1 MNFFEQQ
8 DLAQRNT
15 KRLVFLL
22 CLAVISLI
30 AITTLMFSIAFYY
43 MEQNTQSTLANT
55 GLWQGITQNMSWEMF
70 AGISATVCAV
80 ILAGSFYKLIQLSS
94 GGRAVAEALGGR
106 PLNVINANADEKKIL
121 NVVEEMA
128 IASGTPAPPVYLIE
142 DEAINA
148 FAAGHTPQDAVIGVT
163 RGCIRLLTRD
173 ELQGVIAHEF
183 SHIFHGDMRLNLRL
197 VALLNG
203 ILLLGLIGEF
213 LLRSSGHR
221 RAFSSSKEKSPVA
234 IMGLGLG
241 LVIIGYTGTF
251 FGKLI
256 KAAVSRQREF
266 LADASAV
273 KFTRNPDGIG
283 GALKKL
289 GGYVGGSQ
297 MDVANASEFSHLF
310 FGEGTGTSSFFN
322 ALATHPPLED
332 RIKRIDPH
340 WDGHFSHI
348 DVYQESE
355 NGNAAE
361 NAHIED
367 ERLEITNF
375 QPQNFQPQNSQQQNL
390 QQQNPH
396 QQGFQEVSAHDGQR
410 EDARKFDSHS
420 AQVLSSVQP
429 EFHTPQNATEFA
441 VCVDQAF
448 QAIGHPNQTHL
459 AYAQHALNSISEQLH
474 EAAHNPWEAQ
484 ALMFGLLLNK
494 NTDTQATQW
503 QLLEQVFSAA
513 QIQSIK
519 PWALQASLLDPR
531 LRLPLL
537 DISLPTLKNLSAPQ
551 YQLFKAAMNSVIR
564 ANKHTDLIEWAYSR
578 IITHNLE
585 PQKTPNRFV
594 DLTQLKNEA
603 CTLLTIIAYAGADS
617 VAKAQAAFNSSK
629 TILGFDNAELINKS
643 DFSIMDLD
651 LAITRLNCL
660 KPLQKPKLLK
670 AMSQCVM
677 ADQRITV
684 LEAELFRAIADT
696 LDCPV
701 PPLIVFS
708 H

>member
-8 DLAQRNT
+8 DLAHRNT

-30 AITTLMFSIAFYY
+30 AITTLMFSAVFYY
-43 MEQNTQSTLANT
+43 MELNTLGMMTNT
-55 GLWQGITQNMSWEMF
+55 GLWQGMSQTMSWKIV
-70 AGISATVCAV
+70 AGISVTVCTV
-80 ILAGSFYKLIQLSS
+80 IILGSLYKLIQLSS

-128 IASGTPAPPVYLIE
+128 IASGTPVPPVYLIE
-142 DEAINA
+142 DDAINA

-163 RGCIRLLTRD
+163 RGCIHLLTRD

-213 LLRSSGHR
+213 LLRSSGYR
-221 RAFSSSKEKSPVA
+221 RAFGPNNFSSSKNKSPA
-234 IMGLGLG
+234 AMMGLGFG

-289 GGYVGGSQ
+289 GGYVGGSKI
-297 MDVANASEFSHLF
+297 DAANAAEYSHLF
-310 FGEGTGTSSFFN
+310 FGEGTGASSFFN
-322 ALATHPPLED
+322 ALATHPPLAQ

-340 WDGHFSHI
+340 WDGQFSHI
-348 DVYQESE
+348 NAYQETQQSNVEE
-355 NGNAAE
+355 NTY
-361 NAHIED
+361 IE
-367 ERLEITNF
+367 EGRLGAK
-375 QPQNFQPQNSQQQNL
+375 P
-390 QQQNPH
+390 
-396 QQGFQEVSAHDGQR
+396 
-410 EDARKFDSHS
+410 EDALLFTIAGSQALNNVQQESSLQPIFD
-420 AQVLSSVQP
+420 
-429 EFHTPQNATEFA
+429 TPQTANEFA

-448 QAIGHPNQTHL
+448 QAIGQPNQSHL
-459 AYAQHALNSISEQLH
+459 AYAQQTLNSISTQLH
-474 EAAHNPWEAQ
+474 DAAHNPWEAQ

-494 NTDTQATQW
+494 EMDTQAAQW
-503 QLLEQVFSAA
+503 QILEKIFSET
-513 QIQSIK
+513 QIQSLK
-519 PWALQASLLDPR
+519 PWALQASLLEPR
-531 LRLPLL
+531 LRLALL
-537 DISLPTLKNLSAPQ
+537 DISLPALKQLSPPQ
-551 YQLFKAAMNSVIR
+551 YQLFKTAMSSVIR
-564 ANKHTDLIEWAYSR
+564 ANDHTDLIEWSFFR

-585 PQKTPNRFV
+585 PQKSPHRFV

-603 CTLLTIIAYAGADS
+603 CTLLSIIAYAGADS
-617 VAKAQAAFNSSK
+617 IEDAQTAFNSSK
-629 TILGFDNAELINKS
+629 TLLGFDDAVLMNEADYSL
-643 DFSIMDLD
+643 MDLD
-651 LAITRLNCL
+651 LAITRLNAL

-670 AMSQCVM
+670 AMSQCVL
-677 ADQRITV
+677 ADQNITV

-701 PPLIVFS
+701 PPLIVAN

>member
-8 DLAQRNT
+8 DLAHRNT

-30 AITTLMFSIAFYY
+30 AITTLMFATAFYY
-43 MEQNTQSTLANT
+43 MELNSHTMMSNT
-55 GLWQGITQNMSWEMF
+55 GLWQGITQTMSWKIF
-70 AGISATVCAV
+70 AVISASVCAV
-80 ILAGSFYKLIQLSS
+80 IIVGSLYKLIQLSS

-106 PLNVINANADEKKIL
+106 PLNVINANADERKIL
-121 NVVEEMA
+121 NVVEEMS
-128 IASGTPAPPVYLIE
+128 IASGTPVPPVYLIE

-213 LLRSSGHR
+213 LLRSSSHR
-221 RAFSSSKEKSPVA
+221 RTFGSSKNKSPAA

-310 FGEGTGTSSFFN
+310 FGEGTGASSLFN
-322 ALATHPPLED
+322 ALATHPPLEE

-340 WDGHFSHI
+340 WDGQFRQI
-348 DVYQESE
+348 NVYQESE
-355 NGNAAE
+355 NSHVAANASLE
-361 NAHIED
+361 NTYIEEGRLGD
-367 ERLEITNF
+367 GKPEERKLDD
-375 QPQNFQPQNSQQQNL
+375 
-390 QQQNPH
+390 
-396 QQGFQEVSAHDGQR
+396 V
-410 EDARKFDSHS
+410 
-420 AQVLSSVQP
+420 QVFALSSVQALSSAQQ
-429 EFHTPQNATEFA
+429 EFGVQQELSVEQKFDGPKNATEFA

-459 AYAQHALNSISEQLH
+459 AYARQTLNSISTQLH
-474 EAAHNPWEAQ
+474 DAAHNPWEAQ

-494 NTDTQATQW
+494 ETDIQAVQW
-503 QLLEQVFSAA
+503 QLLEQIFSEA
-513 QIQSIK
+513 QMHSLK
-519 PWALQASLLDPR
+519 PLALQASLLEPR

-537 DISLPTLKNLSAPQ
+537 DISLPALKHLSPPQ

-564 ANKHTDLIEWAYSR
+564 ANDHTDLIEWSFFR

-585 PQKTPNRFV
+585 PQKTPNRFI
-594 DLTQLKNEA
+594 DLTQLENEA
-603 CTLLTIIAYAGADS
+603 CTLLSIIAYAGADTLEN
-617 VAKAQAAFNSSK
+617 AQAAFNSSK
-629 TILGFDNAELINKS
+629 TMLGFDDATLMNES
-643 DFSIMDLD
+643 DYSLMDLD

-670 AMSQCVM
+670 AMSQCIL
-677 ADQRITV
+677 ADENITV
-684 LEAELFRAIADT
+684 LEAELFRAIADM

-701 PPLIVFS
+701 PPLIVAS

>member
-8 DLAQRNT
+8 DLAHRNT

-30 AITTLMFSIAFYY
+30 AITTLMFATAFYY
-43 MEQNTQSTLANT
+43 MELNSHTMMANT
-55 GLWQGITQNMSWEMF
+55 GLWQGITQTMSWKML
-70 AGISATVCAV
+70 AGISAAVCSV
-80 ILAGSFYKLIQLSS
+80 IIVGSLYKLIQLSS

-128 IASGTPAPPVYLIE
+128 IASGTPVPPVYLIE

-213 LLRSSGHR
+213 LLRSSSHR
-221 RAFSSSKEKSPVA
+221 RTFSSSKNKSPAAV
-234 IMGLGLG
+234 MGLGLG
-241 LVIIGYTGTF
+241 LIIIGYTGTF

-310 FGEGTGTSSFFN
+310 FGEGTGTSSLFN
-322 ALATHPPLED
+322 ALATHPPLAE

-340 WDGHFSHI
+340 WDGQFKRI
-348 DVYQESE
+348 DVFQESE
-355 NGNAAE
+355 NNHAAE
-361 NAHIED
+361 NASLENTYIKEG
-367 ERLEITNF
+367 RLGEGTQSVEKLDDAHVFALSGAQTLSNA
-375 QPQNFQPQNSQQQNL
+375 QQEFTV
-390 QQQNPH
+390 QQELHFN
-396 QQGFQEVSAHDGQR
+396 E
-410 EDARKFDSHS
+410 
-420 AQVLSSVQP
+420 
-429 EFHTPQNATEFA
+429 PQNATEFA
-441 VCVDQAF
+441 VCIDQAF

-459 AYAQHALNSISEQLH
+459 AYAQQTLNNISTQLH

-484 ALMFGLLLNK
+484 ALMLGLLLNK
-494 NTDTQATQW
+494 ETEIQAVQW
-503 QLLEQVFSAA
+503 QLLEHIFSAE
-513 QIQSIK
+513 QMHSLK
-519 PWALQASLLDPR
+519 PWALQASLLEPR
-531 LRLPLL
+531 LRLALL
-537 DISLPTLKNLSAPQ
+537 DISLPALKHLSPPQ
-551 YQLFKAAMNSVIR
+551 YQLFKTAMNSVIR
-564 ANKHTDLIEWAYSR
+564 ANDHTDLIEWSFFR
-578 IITHNLE
+578 IITHNVE
-585 PQKTPNRFV
+585 PQKTPNRFI

-603 CTLLTIIAYAGADS
+603 CTLLSVIAYAGADS
-617 VAKAQAAFNSSK
+617 IENAQAAFNSSK
-629 TILGFDNAELINKS
+629 TILGFDDALLMSES
-643 DFSIMDLD
+643 DYSLMDLD
-651 LAITRLNCL
+651 VAITRLNCL

-670 AMSQCVM
+670 AISQCVL
-677 ADQRITV
+677 ADQHITV

-701 PPLIVFS
+701 PPLIVAN
-708 H
+708 

>member
-8 DLAQRNT
+8 DLAHSNT

-30 AITTLMFSIAFYY
+30 AITTLMFATAFYY
-43 MEQNTQSTLANT
+43 MELNANTMMANT
-55 GLWQGITQNMSWEMF
+55 GLWQGITQTMSWKML
-70 AGISATVCAV
+70 AGISAVVCTV
-80 ILAGSFYKLIQLSS
+80 IIAGSLFKLIQLSS

-106 PLNVINANADEKKIL
+106 PLNVINANTDEKKIL
-121 NVVEEMA
+121 NVVEEMS
-128 IASGTPAPPVYLIE
+128 IASGTPVPPVYIIE

-221 RAFSSSKEKSPVA
+221 RAFGSSNFGSNKNKSPAA
-234 IMGLGLG
+234 IIGLGLG
-241 LVIIGYTGTF
+241 LMIIGYTGTF

-310 FGEGTGTSSFFN
+310 FGEGTGASSLFN
-322 ALATHPPLED
+322 ALATHPPLEE

-340 WDGHFSHI
+340 WDGQFKQI

-355 NGNAAE
+355 NSHAAANASLE
-361 NAHIED
+361 NTYIE
-367 ERLEITNF
+367 EGRLGEGRQTAGK
-375 QPQNFQPQNSQQQNL
+375 L
-390 QQQNPH
+390 
-396 QQGFQEVSAHDGQR
+396 D
-410 EDARKFDSHS
+410 D
-420 AQVLSSVQP
+420 AQVFALSGLQAPSNAQQEFSVRQEFSAPQEFSVQQ
-429 EFHTPQNATEFA
+429 EFDAPQNATEFA
-441 VCVDQAF
+441 ICVDQAF
-448 QAIGHPNQTHL
+448 QAIGHPNQNHL
-459 AYAQHALNSISEQLH
+459 AYAQQTLNSISTLLH
-474 EAAHNPWEAQ
+474 DAAHNPWEAQ
-484 ALMFGLLLNK
+484 ALMIGLLLN
-494 NTDTQATQW
+494 NETEIQAVQW
-503 QLLEQVFSAA
+503 QLLEQIFSAA
-513 QIQSIK
+513 QMHSLK
-519 PWALQASLLDPR
+519 PWALQASLLEPR
-531 LRLPLL
+531 LRLALL
-537 DISLPTLKNLSAPQ
+537 DISLPALKHLSPPQ
-551 YQLFKAAMNSVIR
+551 YQLFKTAMNSVIR
-564 ANKHTDLIEWAYSR
+564 ANDHTDLIEWSFFR

-585 PQKTPNRFV
+585 PKKTPNRFV

-603 CTLLTIIAYAGADS
+603 CTLLSIVAYAGATS
-617 VAKAQAAFNSSK
+617 VENAQAAFNSSK
-629 TILGFDNAELINKS
+629 TILGFDDATLMNES
-643 DFSIMDLD
+643 DYSLMDLD
-651 LAITRLNCL
+651 VTITRLNCL

-670 AMSQCVM
+670 AMSQCVL
-677 ADQRITV
+677 ADQNITV

-701 PPLIVFS
+701 PPLIVANQ
-708 H
+708 

>member
-8 DLAQRNT
+8 DLAHRNT

-22 CLAVISLI
+22 CLAVASLI
-30 AITTLMFSIAFYY
+30 AITTLMFATAFYY
-43 MEQNTQSTLANT
+43 LELHANTMMTNT
-55 GLWQGITQNMSWEMF
+55 GLWQGITQTMSWKMLG
-70 AGISATVCAV
+70 GISAVVCTV
-80 ILAGSFYKLIQLSS
+80 IIAGSLYKLIQLSS

-106 PLNVINANADEKKIL
+106 PLNTINANADEKRIL

-128 IASGTPAPPVYLIE
+128 IASGTPVPPVYLIE

-213 LLRSSGHR
+213 LLRSSSHR
-221 RAFSSSKEKSPVA
+221 RTFGSSNFSSNKNKSPAA

-241 LVIIGYTGTF
+241 LMIIGYTGTF

-297 MDVANASEFSHLF
+297 MDIANASEFSHLF
-310 FGEGTGTSSFFN
+310 FGEGTGTTNFFN
-322 ALATHPPLED
+322 ALATHPPLEE

-340 WDGHFSHI
+340 WDGQFKQI
-348 DVYQESE
+348 DVYQEHDNSPAFANASLE
-355 NGNAAE
+355 NMYIEEGRLGEGTQEAGKLNNAQVFA
-361 NAHIED
+361 
-367 ERLEITNF
+367 L
-375 QPQNFQPQNSQQQNL
+375 S
-390 QQQNPH
+390 
-396 QQGFQEVSAHDGQR
+396 
-410 EDARKFDSHS
+410 S
-420 AQVLSSVQP
+420 AQALNSAQQ
-429 EFHTPQNATEFA
+429 EFAMQQSFNGPQNATEFA

-448 QAIGHPNQTHL
+448 QAIGHPNQAHL
-459 AYAQHALNSISEQLH
+459 AYAQQTLNHISPQLH
-474 EAAHNPWEAQ
+474 DAAHNPWEAQ

-494 NTDTQATQW
+494 EVNIQSMQW

-513 QIQSIK
+513 QIHSLK
-519 PWALQASLLDPR
+519 TWALQASLIEPH

-537 DISLPTLKNLSAPQ
+537 DISLPALKLLSSQQ
-551 YQLFKAAMNSVIR
+551 YHLFKTAMAGMIR
-564 ANKHTDLIEWAYSR
+564 ANSHTDLIEWSFFR

-585 PQKTPNRFV
+585 PQKAPHGLV
-594 DLTQLKNEA
+594 DLAQLKNEA
-603 CTLLTIIAYAGADS
+603 CTLLSIIAYAGANS
-617 VAKAQAAFNSSK
+617 LENAQAAFTSSK
-629 TILGFDNAELINKS
+629 TILGFDDATLMNES
-643 DFSIMDLD
+643 DYSLMNLD

-660 KPLQKPKLLK
+660 KPLQKPRLLK
-670 AMSQCVM
+670 AMSQCVL
-677 ADQRITV
+677 ADQNVTV
-684 LEAELFRAIADT
+684 LETELFRALADT

-701 PPLIVFS
+701 PPLIVANQ
-708 H
+708 

>member
-8 DLAQRNT
+8 DLAHRNT

-30 AITTLMFSIAFYY
+30 AITTLMFSAAFYY
-43 MEQNTQSTLANT
+43 MELNTLGMMTNT
-55 GLWQGITQNMSWEMF
+55 GLWHGMSQTMSWKIV
-70 AGISATVCAV
+70 AGISVTVCTV
-80 ILAGSFYKLIQLSS
+80 IILGSLYKLIQLSS

-128 IASGTPAPPVYLIE
+128 IASGTPVPPVYLIE
-142 DEAINA
+142 DDAINA

-163 RGCIRLLTRD
+163 RGCIHLLTRD

-213 LLRSSGHR
+213 LLRSSGYR
-221 RAFSSSKEKSPVA
+221 RAFGPNNFSSSKNKSPA
-234 IMGLGLG
+234 AMMGLGFG

-289 GGYVGGSQ
+289 GGYAGGSKI
-297 MDVANASEFSHLF
+297 DAANASEYSHLF
-310 FGEGTGTSSFFN
+310 FGEGTGASNFFN
-322 ALATHPPLED
+322 ALATHPPLEQ

-340 WDGHFSHI
+340 WDGQFSHI
-348 DVYQESE
+348 NAYQETQQSNVGE
-355 NGNAAE
+355 NTY
-361 NAHIED
+361 IE
-367 ERLEITNF
+367 EGRLGAK
-375 QPQNFQPQNSQQQNL
+375 P
-390 QQQNPH
+390 
-396 QQGFQEVSAHDGQR
+396 
-410 EDARKFDSHS
+410 EDALLFVIAGSQALNDSH
-420 AQVLSSVQP
+420 QNVNVQP
-429 EFHTPQNATEFA
+429 TFDTPQTANEFA

-448 QAIGHPNQTHL
+448 QAIGQPNQSHL
-459 AYAQHALNSISEQLH
+459 AYAQQTLNSISTQLH
-474 EAAHNPWEAQ
+474 DAAHNPWEAQ

-494 NTDTQATQW
+494 EMNTQAEQW
-503 QLLEQVFSAA
+503 QILEKVFSET
-513 QIQSIK
+513 QIQSLK
-519 PWALQASLLDPR
+519 PWALQASLLEPR
-531 LRLPLL
+531 LRLALL
-537 DISLPTLKNLSAPQ
+537 DISLPALKQLSLPQ
-551 YQLFKAAMNSVIR
+551 YQLFKTAMSSVIR
-564 ANKHTDLIEWAYSR
+564 ANDHTDLIEWSFFR

-585 PQKTPNRFV
+585 PRKSPHRFV
-594 DLTQLKNEA
+594 DLTQLRNEA
-603 CTLLTIIAYAGADS
+603 CTLLSIIAYAGADS
-617 VAKAQAAFNSSK
+617 IEDAQAAFNSSK
-629 TILGFDNAELINKS
+629 TLLGFDDAVLMNEADYSL
-643 DFSIMDLD
+643 MDLD
-651 LAITRLNCL
+651 LAITRLNAL

-670 AMSQCVM
+670 AMSQCVL
-677 ADQRITV
+677 ADQNITV

-701 PPLIVFS
+701 PPLIVAS

>member
-8 DLAQRNT
+8 DLAHRNT

-30 AITTLMFSIAFYY
+30 AITTLMFATAFYY
-43 MEQNTQSTLANT
+43 MELNAQTMMSNT
-55 GLWQGITQNMSWEMF
+55 GLWQGITQTMSWKIVG
-70 AGISATVCAV
+70 GISAAVCTV
-80 ILAGSFYKLIQLSS
+80 ILAGSFYKLIQLSN

-128 IASGTPAPPVYLIE
+128 IASGTPVPPVYLIE

-221 RAFSSSKEKSPVA
+221 RAFGSSNFSSSKNKSPA
-234 IMGLGLG
+234 AMMGLGFG
-241 LVIIGYTGTF
+241 LVVIGYTGTF

-289 GGYVGGSQ
+289 GGYAAGSK
-297 MDVANASEFSHLF
+297 MASANTSEFSHLF
-310 FGEGTGTSSFFN
+310 FGEGTGASHFFN
-322 ALATHPPLED
+322 ALATHPPLEE

-340 WDGHFSHI
+340 WDGQFSP
-348 DVYQESE
+348 VNAYQETE
-355 NGNAAE
+355 NTGAE
-361 NAHIED
+361 KNTYIE
-367 ERLEITNF
+367 EGRL
-375 QPQNFQPQNSQQQNL
+375 
-390 QQQNPH
+390 
-396 QQGFQEVSAHDGQR
+396 R
-410 EDARKFDSHS
+410 EEKLADAMVFAISG
-420 AQVLSSVQP
+420 AQVLNSVQQ
-429 EFHTPQNATEFA
+429 EVGAQQNFNGPQNATEFA

-459 AYAQHALNSISEQLH
+459 AYAQQTLNSISTQLH
-474 EAAHNPWEAQ
+474 DAAHNPWEAQ

-494 NTDTQATQW
+494 DAETREVQW
-503 QLLEQVFSAA
+503 QLLEQIFSAT
-513 QIQSIK
+513 QMHSLK
-519 PWALQASLLDPR
+519 PWALQASLLEPR

-537 DISLPTLKNLSAPQ
+537 DISLPALKHLSPPQ
-551 YQLFKAAMNSVIR
+551 YQLFKTAMNSVIR
-564 ANKHTDLIEWAYSR
+564 ANDHTDLIEWSFFR

-585 PQKTPNRFV
+585 PQKTPQRFV
-594 DLTQLKNEA
+594 DLTQVKNEA
-603 CTLLTIIAYAGADS
+603 CTLLSIISYAGADS
-617 VAKAQAAFNSSK
+617 VESAKTAFNSGK
-629 TILGFDNAELINKS
+629 AILDFGDAELMNEADYS
-643 DFSIMDLD
+643 LMDLD

-670 AMSQCVM
+670 AMSQCVL
-677 ADQRITV
+677 ADQTITV

-701 PPLIVFS
+701 PPLIIAN

>member
-8 DLAQRNT
+8 DLAHRNT

-30 AITTLMFSIAFYY
+30 VITTLMFATAFYY
-43 MEQNTQSTLANT
+43 MEANANTMMANT
-55 GLWQGITQNMSWEMF
+55 GLWQGISQSMSWKTF
-70 AGISATVCAV
+70 AGISASVCAV
-80 ILAGSFYKLIQLSS
+80 IVVGSLYKLIQLSS
-94 GGRAVAEALGGR
+94 GGRAVAESLGGR
-106 PLNVINANADEKKIL
+106 PLNVINADADEKKIL

-128 IASGTPAPPVYLIE
+128 IASGTPVPPVYLIE

-221 RAFSSSKEKSPVA
+221 RAFGTSNFSTSKSKSPAA

-310 FGEGTGTSSFFN
+310 FGEGTGASSFFN
-322 ALATHPPLED
+322 ALATHPPLEE

-340 WDGHFSHI
+340 WDGQYKQI

-355 NGNAAE
+355 NSHAAANASLENTYIEEGRLAE
-361 NAHIED
+361 GTQAAAKLD
-367 ERLEITNF
+367 
-375 QPQNFQPQNSQQQNL
+375 
-390 QQQNPH
+390 
-396 QQGFQEVSAHDGQR
+396 D
-410 EDARKFDSHS
+410 
-420 AQVLSSVQP
+420 AQVFALSGVQALSSVQQ
-429 EFHTPQNATEFA
+429 ELSVQQEGVEKELSVQQTFNAPQNAAEFA

-459 AYAQHALNSISEQLH
+459 AYAQQTLNSISTQVH
-474 EAAHNPWEAQ
+474 DAAHNPWEAQ

-494 NTDTQATQW
+494 ETEIQAVQW
-503 QLLEQVFSAA
+503 QLLEQIFSAA
-513 QIQSIK
+513 QMHSLK
-519 PWALQASLLDPR
+519 PWALQASLLEPR
-531 LRLPLL
+531 LRLALL
-537 DISLPTLKNLSAPQ
+537 DISLPALKHLSPPQ
-551 YQLFKAAMNSVIR
+551 YQLFKTAMNSVIR
-564 ANKHTDLIEWAYSR
+564 ANDHTDLIEWSFFR

-594 DLTQLKNEA
+594 DLAQLKNEA
-603 CTLLTIIAYAGADS
+603 CTLLSIIAYAGADS
-617 VAKAQAAFNSSK
+617 VEKAQAAFNSSK
-629 TILGFDNAELINKS
+629 TILGFDDATLMNES
-643 DFSIMDLD
+643 DYSLMDLD
-651 LAITRLNCL
+651 VAITRLHCL

-670 AMSQCVM
+670 AISQCVL
-677 ADQRITV
+677 ADQKITV

-701 PPLIVFS
+701 PPLIVANQ
-708 H
+708 

>member
-8 DLAQRNT
+8 DLAHRNT

-30 AITTLMFSIAFYY
+30 VITTLMFATAFYY
-43 MEQNTQSTLANT
+43 MEANANTMMANT
-55 GLWQGITQNMSWEMF
+55 GLWQGISQSMSWKTF
-70 AGISATVCAV
+70 AGISASVCAV
-80 ILAGSFYKLIQLSS
+80 IVVGSLYKLIQLSS
-94 GGRAVAEALGGR
+94 GGRAVAESLGGR

-128 IASGTPAPPVYLIE
+128 IASGTPVPPVYLIE

-221 RAFSSSKEKSPVA
+221 RAFGTSNFGSSKSKSPAA

-310 FGEGTGTSSFFN
+310 FGEGTGASSFFN
-322 ALATHPPLED
+322 ALATHPPLEE

-340 WDGHFSHI
+340 WDGQFKQI

-355 NGNAAE
+355 NSHAAANASLENTYIEEGRLAE
-361 NAHIED
+361 GTQAAAKLD
-367 ERLEITNF
+367 
-375 QPQNFQPQNSQQQNL
+375 
-390 QQQNPH
+390 
-396 QQGFQEVSAHDGQR
+396 D
-410 EDARKFDSHS
+410 
-420 AQVLSSVQP
+420 AQVFALSGVQALSSVQQ
-429 EFHTPQNATEFA
+429 ELSVQQEGVEKELSVQQTFNAPQNAAEFA

-459 AYAQHALNSISEQLH
+459 AYAQQTLNSISTQVH
-474 EAAHNPWEAQ
+474 DAAHNPWEAQ

-494 NTDTQATQW
+494 ETETQAVQW
-503 QLLEQVFSAA
+503 QLLEQIFSAA
-513 QIQSIK
+513 QMHSLK
-519 PWALQASLLDPR
+519 PWALQASLLEPR
-531 LRLPLL
+531 LRLALL
-537 DISLPTLKNLSAPQ
+537 DISLPALKHLSPPQ
-551 YQLFKAAMNSVIR
+551 YQLFKTAMNSVIR
-564 ANKHTDLIEWAYSR
+564 ANDHTDLIEWSFFR

-594 DLTQLKNEA
+594 DLAQLKNET
-603 CTLLTIIAYAGADS
+603 CTLLSIIAYAGADTLEN
-617 VAKAQAAFNSSK
+617 AQTAFNSSK
-629 TILGFDNAELINKS
+629 TILGFDDAILMNES
-643 DFSIMDLD
+643 DYSLMDLD
-651 LAITRLNCL
+651 VAISRLHCL

-670 AMSQCVM
+670 AISQCVL
-677 ADQRITV
+677 ADQKITV

-701 PPLIVFS
+701 PPLIVANQ
-708 H
+708 

>member
-8 DLAQRNT
+8 DLAHRNT
-15 KRLVFLL
+15 KRLVLLL

-30 AITTLMFSIAFYY
+30 AITTLMFSAAFYY
-43 MEQNTQSTLANT
+43 MELNTLGMMTNT
-55 GLWQGITQNMSWEMF
+55 GLWHGMSQTMSWKIV
-70 AGISATVCAV
+70 AGISVTVCTV
-80 ILAGSFYKLIQLSS
+80 IILGSLYKLIQLSS

-128 IASGTPAPPVYLIE
+128 IASGTPVPPVYLIE
-142 DEAINA
+142 DDAINA

-163 RGCIRLLTRD
+163 RGCIHLLTRD

-213 LLRSSGHR
+213 LLRSSGYR
-221 RAFSSSKEKSPVA
+221 RAFGPNNFSSSKNKSPA
-234 IMGLGLG
+234 AMMGLGFG

-289 GGYVGGSQ
+289 GGYAGGSKI
-297 MDVANASEFSHLF
+297 DAANASEYSHLF
-310 FGEGTGTSSFFN
+310 FGEGTGASNFFN
-322 ALATHPPLED
+322 ALATHPPLEQ

-340 WDGHFSHI
+340 WDGQFSHI
-348 DVYQESE
+348 NAYQETQQSNVGE
-355 NGNAAE
+355 NTY
-361 NAHIED
+361 IE
-367 ERLEITNF
+367 EGRLGAK
-375 QPQNFQPQNSQQQNL
+375 P
-390 QQQNPH
+390 
-396 QQGFQEVSAHDGQR
+396 
-410 EDARKFDSHS
+410 EDALLFVIAGSQALNDSH
-420 AQVLSSVQP
+420 QNVNVQP
-429 EFHTPQNATEFA
+429 TFDTPQTANEFA

-448 QAIGHPNQTHL
+448 QAIGQPNQSHL
-459 AYAQHALNSISEQLH
+459 AYAQQTLNSISTQLH
-474 EAAHNPWEAQ
+474 DAAHNPWEAQ

-494 NTDTQATQW
+494 EMNTQAEQW
-503 QLLEQVFSAA
+503 QILEKVFSET
-513 QIQSIK
+513 QIQSLK
-519 PWALQASLLDPR
+519 PWALQASLLEPR
-531 LRLPLL
+531 LRLALL
-537 DISLPTLKNLSAPQ
+537 DISLPALKQLSLPQ
-551 YQLFKAAMNSVIR
+551 YQLFKTAMSSVIR
-564 ANKHTDLIEWAYSR
+564 ANDHTDLIEWSFFR

-585 PQKTPNRFV
+585 PRKSPHRFV
-594 DLTQLKNEA
+594 DLTQLRNEA
-603 CTLLTIIAYAGADS
+603 CTLLSIIAYAGADS
-617 VAKAQAAFNSSK
+617 IEDAQAAFNSSK
-629 TILGFDNAELINKS
+629 TLLGFDDAVLMNEADYSL
-643 DFSIMDLD
+643 MDLD
-651 LAITRLNCL
+651 LAITRLNAL

-670 AMSQCVM
+670 AMSQCVL
-677 ADQRITV
+677 ADQNITV

-701 PPLIVFS
+701 PPLIVAS

>member
-8 DLAQRNT
+8 DLAHRNT

-22 CLAVISLI
+22 CLAVASLI
-30 AITTLMFSIAFYY
+30 AITTLMFATAFYY
-43 MEQNTQSTLANT
+43 LELHANTMMTNT
-55 GLWQGITQNMSWEMF
+55 GLWQGITQTMSWKMLG
-70 AGISATVCAV
+70 GISAVVCTV
-80 ILAGSFYKLIQLSS
+80 IIAGSLYKLIQLSS

-106 PLNVINANADEKKIL
+106 PLNTINANADEKRIL

-128 IASGTPAPPVYLIE
+128 IASGTPVPPVYLIE

-213 LLRSSGHR
+213 LLRSSNHR
-221 RAFSSSKEKSPVA
+221 RTFGSSNFSSNKNKSPAA

-241 LVIIGYTGTF
+241 LMIIGYTGTF

-297 MDVANASEFSHLF
+297 MNIANASEFSHLF
-310 FGEGTGTSSFFN
+310 FGEGTGTTSFFN
-322 ALATHPPLED
+322 ALATHPPLEE

-340 WDGHFSHI
+340 WDGQFKQI
-348 DVYQESE
+348 DVYQEHDNSPAFANASLE
-355 NGNAAE
+355 NTY
-361 NAHIED
+361 IE
-367 ERLEITNF
+367 EGRLGEGT
-375 QPQNFQPQNSQQQNL
+375 
-390 QQQNPH
+390 
-396 QQGFQEVSAHDGQR
+396 QEAGKLN
-410 EDARKFDSHS
+410 DAQVFALSS
-420 AQVLSSVQP
+420 AQALNNAQQ
-429 EFHTPQNATEFA
+429 EFAMQQSFNGPQNASEFA

-448 QAIGHPNQTHL
+448 QAIGHPNQAHL
-459 AYAQHALNSISEQLH
+459 AYAQQTLNHISPQLH
-474 EAAHNPWEAQ
+474 DAAHNPWEAQ

-494 NTDTQATQW
+494 EVNIQSMQW

-513 QIQSIK
+513 QIHSLK
-519 PWALQASLLDPR
+519 TWALQASLIEPH

-537 DISLPTLKNLSAPQ
+537 DISLPALKLLSSQQ
-551 YQLFKAAMNSVIR
+551 YHLFKTAMAGIIR
-564 ANKHTDLIEWAYSR
+564 ANNHTDLIEWSFFR

-585 PQKTPNRFV
+585 PQKAPHGLV
-594 DLTQLKNEA
+594 DLAQLKNEA
-603 CTLLTIIAYAGADS
+603 CTLLSIIAYAGANS
-617 VAKAQAAFNSSK
+617 LENAQAAFTSSK
-629 TILGFDNAELINKS
+629 TILGFDDATLMNES
-643 DFSIMDLD
+643 DYSLMDLD

-660 KPLQKPKLLK
+660 KPLQKPRLLK
-670 AMSQCVM
+670 AMSQCVL
-677 ADQRITV
+677 ADQNVTV
-684 LEAELFRAIADT
+684 LETELFRALADT

-701 PPLIVFS
+701 PPLIVANQ
-708 H
+708 

>member
-8 DLAQRNT
+8 DLAHRNT

-30 AITTLMFSIAFYY
+30 AITTLMFATAFYY
-43 MEQNTQSTLANT
+43 MELNSHTMMSNT
-55 GLWQGITQNMSWEMF
+55 GLWQGITQTMSWEIF
-70 AGISATVCAV
+70 AGISASVCAV
-80 ILAGSFYKLIQLSS
+80 IIVGSLYKLIQLSS

-121 NVVEEMA
+121 NVVEEMS
-128 IASGTPAPPVYLIE
+128 IASGTPVPPVYLIE

-213 LLRSSGHR
+213 LLRSSSHR
-221 RAFSSSKEKSPVA
+221 RTFSSNKNKSPAA

-241 LVIIGYTGTF
+241 LMIIGYTGTF

-297 MDVANASEFSHLF
+297 MDIANASEYSHLF

-322 ALATHPPLED
+322 ALATHPPLEE

-340 WDGHFSHI
+340 WDGQFSHL

-355 NGNAAE
+355 NGSAAE
-361 NAHIED
+361 NTYIE
-367 ERLEITNF
+367 EGRLTEGT
-375 QPQNFQPQNSQQQNL
+375 QAAAKLDDSQVFALSGVQALSRAQQE
-390 QQQNPH
+390 
-396 QQGFQEVSAHDGQR
+396 F
-410 EDARKFDSHS
+410 
-420 AQVLSSVQP
+420 SVQQT
-429 EFHTPQNATEFA
+429 FNVPQNATEFA

-459 AYAQHALNSISEQLH
+459 AYAQQTLNSISAQLH
-474 EAAHNPWEAQ
+474 DAAHNPWEAQ

-494 NTDTQATQW
+494 ETEIQVVQW
-503 QLLEQVFSAA
+503 QLLEQIFSAA
-513 QIQSIK
+513 QMHSLK
-519 PWALQASLLDPR
+519 PLALQASLLEPR

-537 DISLPTLKNLSAPQ
+537 DISLPALKHLSPPQ

-564 ANKHTDLIEWAYSR
+564 ANDHTDLIEWSFFR

-585 PQKTPNRFV
+585 PQKNPSRFV
-594 DLTQLKNEA
+594 DLMQLKNEA
-603 CTLLTIIAYAGADS
+603 CTLLSIIAYAGADS
-617 VAKAQAAFNSSK
+617 VESAQAAFNSSK
-629 TILGFDNAELINKS
+629 TILGFDDAMLMNES
-643 DFSIMDLD
+643 DYSLMDLD

-670 AMSQCVM
+670 AMSQCVL
-677 ADQRITV
+677 ADQNITV

-701 PPLIVFS
+701 PPLIVANQ
-708 H
+708 